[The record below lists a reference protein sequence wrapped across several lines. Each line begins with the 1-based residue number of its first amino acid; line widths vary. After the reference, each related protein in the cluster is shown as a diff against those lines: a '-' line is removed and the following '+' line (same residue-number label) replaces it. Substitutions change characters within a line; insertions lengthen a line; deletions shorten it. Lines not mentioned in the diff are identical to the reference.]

1 MKEYIIRKLPNNE
14 QEKGYNLQKIDIKML
29 MDLGIMVPDKIR
41 EIYGKGFGT
50 SELKDFIY
58 FSDDESTE
66 FIRTQPILRDYI
78 EFAGMNSFE
87 LDLLISYYKKRIEN
101 INDVIKKINSKKDLI
116 DLEHQLIILKSEMQ
130 SLIYLRDDVIKEEKK
145 LK

>member
-29 MDLGIMVPDKIR
+29 MDLGIMVPDKIK
-41 EIYGKGFGT
+41 EMYGKGFGT

-58 FSDDESTE
+58 FNDDESTE

>member
-101 INDVIKKINSKKDLI
+101 INDVIKKNNSKKDLI

>member
-130 SLIYLRDDVIKEEKK
+130 SLIYLRDDVIIEEKK